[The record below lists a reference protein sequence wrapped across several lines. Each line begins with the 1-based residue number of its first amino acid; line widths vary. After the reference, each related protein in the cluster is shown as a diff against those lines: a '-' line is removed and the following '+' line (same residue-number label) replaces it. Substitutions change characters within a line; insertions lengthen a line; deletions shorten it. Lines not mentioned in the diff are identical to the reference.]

1 MKKLLNSLAPL
12 GLIGMVV
19 AAPAHADPVKSPQD
33 VRVALRLMMQVS
45 NDFTRQIDRKT
56 FNRLPHENQEFH
68 EASDALR
75 QAMKG
80 DPASFRA
87 RVEKK
92 LVVVDARAQ
101 LIADESA
108 KASETKLRDDQNMMV
123 RDLRELFGEFPTA
136 LHPDPN
142 IKPGGLLRPGA

>member
-1 MKKLLNSLAPL
+1 MVSL
-12 GLIGMVV
+12 GLIGM
-19 AAPAHADPVKSPQD
+19 AISGTAHADPVRSPGD
-33 VRVALRLMMQVS
+33 VRTALRLMMQVS
-45 NDFTRQIDRKT
+45 NDFARQIDRKT

-75 QAMKG
+75 QAVKD

-92 LVVVDARAQ
+92 LVIVVARAQ
-101 LIADESA
+101 SIADESA
-108 KASETKLRDDQNMMV
+108 TASEPKLRLDHKAMV
-123 RDLRELFGEFPTA
+123 QDLHAVFDAFPTE

-142 IKPGGLLRPGA
+142 VQPGGGPRPQ